1 RHRGP
6 GAWQDGQD
14 PPRDPRAAPR
24 RHRAAEPREAAHEA
38 ARDAAAGRHR
48 GEGGLDSRG
57 QRPAHLRAVQ
67 QAGSRRPPPPRE
79 GTVRAQLPPLQRPPG
94 GRLTMAARL
103 RERYRTEV
111 APALMRELGY
121 TNVLAV
127 PRLEKIVL
135 NMGVGEAVQN
145 PKVIES
151 AVDELT
157 AIAGQKPVVTRA
169 KKAISNFKLR
179 EGMPIGAMVTL
190 RGERMYE
197 FLDRLVAAALPRVR
211 DFKGIPDRSFDG
223 RGNYSLGLREQVI
236 FPEINL
242 DKVDKIKGLTIV
254 ICTTARTDA
263 EGKALLRG
271 LGLPFRA

>member
-1 RHRGP
+1 
-6 GAWQDGQD
+6 
-14 PPRDPRAAPR
+14 
-24 RHRAAEPREAAHEA
+24 
-38 ARDAAAGRHR
+38 
-48 GEGGLDSRG
+48 
-57 QRPAHLRAVQ
+57 
-67 QAGSRRPPPPRE
+67 
-79 GTVRAQLPPLQRPPG
+79 
-94 GRLTMAARL
+94 MASRL
-103 RERYRTEV
+103 RERYRSEV

-121 TNVLAV
+121 ANGMAV

-135 NMGVGEAVQN
+135 NMGLGEAVQN
-145 PKVIES
+145 PKIIES
-151 AVDELT
+151 AVEELT
-157 AIAGQKPVVTRA
+157 AIAGQKPVVTKA

-190 RGERMYE
+190 RGDRRYE

-211 DFKGIPDRSFDG
+211 DFKGVPDRSFDG

-271 LGLPFRA
+271 LGIPFRV